1 MFKKSYVRC
10 AIAAVIA
17 VGAFG
22 TQNALATATGE
33 MEFNDQIGLAQVL
46 DVRSGSVVVNGSV
59 GMTDSRQKAIYD
71 VDFYA
76 FTAHKGD
83 VVTIDIDGGW
93 KIGTTT
99 ERSVDTVIALY
110 GPDKRVIANGD
121 NMVAPFDEGTVS
133 KQDAYI
139 DRYKLNEDG
148 TYYVAVTSWA
158 SGRAFRDN
166 GVVAS
171 NVNRDPGT
179 NGSYSLAISFEAS
192 VQVINIDVRPGS
204 TDLAPFNPKSKG
216 NMPVALLSSAATPSS
231 PAFDALDVDRD
242 SLTFGVTG
250 AEKSLKRCNTEGTD
264 VNGDGLLDL
273 VCHFDNALLNF
284 DVDNTMGKLMGK
296 TGAGQQFEG
305 TGMLKVV
312 PMRKE

>member
-10 AIAAVIA
+10 AIAAGIA

-22 TQNALATATGE
+22 TQSALAADE
-33 MEFNDQIGLAQVL
+33 MELNDQISRAQVI
-46 DVRSGSVVVNGSV
+46 DVRSGSVVVNGSIGV
-59 GMTDSRQKAIYD
+59 TAPTQKAIYD

-76 FTAHKGD
+76 FTAHDGD

-110 GPDKRVIANGD
+110 GPDLRKIADGD
-121 NMVAPFDEGTVS
+121 NTLEPFDEGTVA
-133 KQDAYI
+133 KWDAYI
-139 DRYKLNEDG
+139 DKYKLNKGDG

-158 SGRAFRDN
+158 SGRAFRDG

-179 NGSYSLAISFEAS
+179 NGRYSLAISFAAS
-192 VQVINIDVRPGS
+192 VQVINIDIRPGS

-231 PAFDALDVDRD
+231 PAFDALGVDRD
-242 SLTFGVTG
+242 SLTFGATG
-250 AEKSLKRCNTEGTD
+250 TEKSLKRCNKEGTD

-273 VCHFDNALLNF
+273 VCHFDNTLVNF
-284 DVDNTMGKLMGK
+284 DVDHSMGKVMGK